1 MMGKMLKTEM
11 WKMSPKFSTRHVMDR
26 GAVNRCRE
34 HRRELIWGKRKVIM
48 LNWILDKLHWSYQLQ
63 DTQLMSHGHFK
74 ELVGSSG
81 NNLELIHLYAE
92 NM

>member
-1 MMGKMLKTEM
+1 M
-11 WKMSPKFSTRHVMDR
+11 MDR
-26 GAVNRCRE
+26 GAINRCRE

-48 LNWILDKLHWSYQLQ
+48 LNWIWDKLHWSYQLQ

-74 ELVGSSG
+74 ELVGRSG
-81 NNLELIHLYAE
+81 NNLELINLYVE